1 MLDASPDVSAGNAAG
16 LDPSLSTENG
26 FCPGCKKSV
35 VDENGGVVVAFG
47 QSFFHVDCFKCA
59 KCGNQVTAD
68 TNLLL
73 LSDGS
78 PICAN
83 CSYSCNVC
91 KLPIL
96 DEAIMTGDD
105 SYHAHCFKC
114 KVCKNRIDELVFAKT
129 SQGIYCMNCHNQRV
143 ARSRRHAQR
152 QREKEQERQ
161 RERER
166 AAAALTA
173 PGTTG
178 ADTSSRRDQ
187 SDGAASP
194 ASTTTKSPPTALP
207 LSKRPSTAATAEPAR
222 SSTYDSSV
230 QSSLGRSVVPSGS
243 RADSLAVP
251 DGSDRSL
258 LSRKSFDGG
267 VRPPLRTTP
276 SANSLSTTAS
286 SSSYGLGIPN
296 GETSRKDKRRS
307 INPAMAL
314 GSSSTVS
321 SPANVTPS
329 SFLPSPSSAHDPRP
343 SSPFHDYF
351 TAGHT
356 MSPPTH
362 TDNAD
367 FTPFSRMGASST
379 RPSTPLSAR
388 GSIEHGGQR
397 ERTYSG
403 PTPYRSLEQ
412 TPRGPSR
419 SGPGLPSR
427 PNARPDHLRESPSA
441 GGLPS
446 RPSSIPTP
454 TSPSHR
460 VDVPHGIESG
470 TDTEAESDEHRMTT
484 EPESMLDLPPALP
497 PKDSPSGKPG
507 MRPPLL
513 RLDTADIRR
522 DTSDARRLDSE
533 EPTDSPESSPVE
545 RTSHATFIAPAL
557 PPIRISMG
565 GTDFS
570 ELLKSVGGNVLKL
583 DQIAETT
590 KEGGRKLDLSAAS
603 PSAFMA
609 SDNSAHS
616 RTLGGSSH
624 APSPTSTLDE
634 NNAIRR
640 SLDALSGRRDSL
652 TSSTHTHI
660 KVTAPDNGPEPLRTS
675 LSDSLMRQLQDIV
688 TYAADEGSPHVV
700 LELDL
705 AQTLLKLLAE
715 EKDAYNDLKRKFDG
729 MRRAS
734 QRYEDGL
741 TVAQTEYDREL
752 KGRRDAEAEVTRLR
766 VLLSGQAVRLSAIS
780 ADTKRQEAQ
789 KQLSE
794 ELSKNLSDLGRSVS
808 KLKVDRD
815 LVLAEVEQLS
825 ASKSSP
831 AVDNEDGAGSF
842 TRALSMRFDNIKNQ
856 YQHELLPLTEQR
868 EALMR
873 EITELK
879 ASREAFLEETTVL
892 NARNEEL
899 AQLNAQYVRRLEAVG
914 LDSSAARNDNSS
926 QEGSDMTHDRY
937 RQIQDLSSSV
947 TSSTVAFT
955 EESAESKFI
964 KVSKPDVMEMP
975 GPQTKAG
982 KFIKWPGHKTPKEN
996 LPMVSWPEPSKPK
1009 GGKEHAFQQ
1018 ISVLRVAR
1026 CDHCGD
1032 KMWGSQY
1039 RCTGCN
1045 FAVHIRCL
1053 PHVQSTCSQQ
1063 GVNSRDEPSRPLAP
1077 LPPSMFGRD
1086 LTEQVRAEA
1095 RDEPRPIPILVEK
1108 CIEAV
1113 DALALDL
1120 EGIYRKTG
1128 GSSQVKMI
1136 TQLFERQEYRTFDL
1150 CDTERFNDIC
1160 SVTSV
1165 LKTYLRSL
1173 PDPLMTYA
1181 LHAKFTSAANIRDP
1195 EAKSKALLESVNELP
1210 KEHYYT
1216 TRALMLH
1223 LHRVSL
1229 HADVNRMNARNLGVV
1244 FGPTLMRSRDFVN
1257 EFGDMAG
1264 STLCMEWLIE
1274 NAPSVFEHAP
1284 SFAA

>member
-1 MLDASPDVSAGNAAG
+1 MASGRDSKQLLTPRSDITITDSMNGHGSDTPVRHPDTRGYELSVDGNDS
-16 LDPSLSTENG
+16 LINSPSM
-26 FCPGCKKSV
+26 V
-35 VDENGGVVVAFG
+35 
-47 QSFFHVDCFKCA
+47 
-59 KCGNQVTAD
+59 
-68 TNLLL
+68 
-73 LSDGS
+73 
-78 PICAN
+78 
-83 CSYSCNVC
+83 
-91 KLPIL
+91 
-96 DEAIMTGDD
+96 
-105 SYHAHCFKC
+105 
-114 KVCKNRIDELVFAKT
+114 
-129 SQGIYCMNCHNQRV
+129 
-143 ARSRRHAQR
+143 
-152 QREKEQERQ
+152 
-161 RERER
+161 
-166 AAAALTA
+166 
-173 PGTTG
+173 
-178 ADTSSRRDQ
+178 
-187 SDGAASP
+187 
-194 ASTTTKSPPTALP
+194 
-207 LSKRPSTAATAEPAR
+207 
-222 SSTYDSSV
+222 
-230 QSSLGRSVVPSGS
+230 SSLNGEM
-243 RADSLAVP
+243 LAEFPPVP
-251 DGSDRSL
+251 DGR
-258 LSRKSFDGG
+258 
-267 VRPPLRTTP
+267 
-276 SANSLSTTAS
+276 
-286 SSSYGLGIPN
+286 
-296 GETSRKDKRRS
+296 
-307 INPAMAL
+307 
-314 GSSSTVS
+314 VS
-321 SPANVTPS
+321 
-329 SFLPSPSSAHDPRP
+329 
-343 SSPFHDYF
+343 
-351 TAGHT
+351 
-356 MSPPTH
+356 
-362 TDNAD
+362 
-367 FTPFSRMGASST
+367 
-379 RPSTPLSAR
+379 
-388 GSIEHGGQR
+388 
-397 ERTYSG
+397 
-403 PTPYRSLEQ
+403 
-412 TPRGPSR
+412 
-419 SGPGLPSR
+419 
-427 PNARPDHLRESPSA
+427 
-441 GGLPS
+441 
-446 RPSSIPTP
+446 
-454 TSPSHR
+454 
-460 VDVPHGIESG
+460 
-470 TDTEAESDEHRMTT
+470 
-484 EPESMLDLPPALP
+484 
-497 PKDSPSGKPG
+497 
-507 MRPPLL
+507 
-513 RLDTADIRR
+513 
-522 DTSDARRLDSE
+522 
-533 EPTDSPESSPVE
+533 
-545 RTSHATFIAPAL
+545 
-557 PPIRISMG
+557 
-565 GTDFS
+565 
-570 ELLKSVGGNVLKL
+570 
-583 DQIAETT
+583 
-590 KEGGRKLDLSAAS
+590 
-603 PSAFMA
+603 

-914 LDSSAARNDNSS
+914 LDSSAARNDTSS

-996 LPMVSWPEPSKPK
+996 LPMVSWPEPFKPK